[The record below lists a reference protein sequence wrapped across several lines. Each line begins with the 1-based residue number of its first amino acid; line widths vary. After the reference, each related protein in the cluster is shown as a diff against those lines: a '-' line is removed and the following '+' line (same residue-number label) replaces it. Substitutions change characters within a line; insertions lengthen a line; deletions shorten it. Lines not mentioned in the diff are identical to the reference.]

1 MDGLADDSP
10 FRSVISVADWIDRGR
25 VWLLVLPFATF
36 WYQVTGRQSDLAIFL
51 ICLAWNLRCSLMP
64 LCYELACSRF
74 VLGGVALAA
83 IVSIGL
89 QLLGHIWT
97 CGHDEP
103 QSGTAYLIPG
113 TINGVV
119 SVDDLDVSSSW
130 LLNIWRARSWLR
142 VDSAD
147 YLERG
152 NNKLGLRAKLDT
164 YLRSQDAN
172 PGDYPHA
179 FLVTTPKFLGYQF
192 NPISF
197 WYLYSLDR
205 TLSAIVLEMNNIFG
219 ERRPYLVIR
228 DTADDATRISSKE
241 TSHSTPAWVKASWK
255 KDFHMSPF
263 NSRKGS
269 YSMLARDPFEGN
281 MESFSGIDIALDL
294 VSSKGQSKVATRL
307 LSDGTPIDASQMG
320 SLKKAEFALTW
331 FWVVF
336 LTFPRIVR
344 EAASLFFYHQLHVWY
359 RPEPLKDSL
368 GRLANSTEAKLESI
382 FRQYLR
388 FLVEQSSSP
397 LSVTYVP
404 SGLQESSEEAFT
416 SPESSGH
423 QEQIEH
429 VKIKI
434 LTPVFYSRFVRYAHD
449 FEAIFCELA
458 ENCTI
463 WVDRP
468 ETLPKIFLKKQ
479 PPPLYVPGFMDF
491 LYFKTIQRLRRR
503 PPNIMRPMTSADSA
517 GSTTTPE
524 DVRGFRISPMD
535 AFVLEHS
542 SRETRASYRSLLA
555 RMFVAD
561 RFFFSIPEIID
572 AVLLI
577 GRLSVASWLLS
588 FGSAISR

>member
-1 MDGLADDSP
+1 
-10 FRSVISVADWIDRGR
+10 
-25 VWLLVLPFATF
+25 
-36 WYQVTGRQSDLAIFL
+36 
-51 ICLAWNLRCSLMP
+51 
-64 LCYELACSRF
+64 
-74 VLGGVALAA
+74 
-83 IVSIGL
+83 
-89 QLLGHIWT
+89 
-97 CGHDEP
+97 
-103 QSGTAYLIPG
+103 
-113 TINGVV
+113 
-119 SVDDLDVSSSW
+119 
-130 LLNIWRARSWLR
+130 
-142 VDSAD
+142 
-147 YLERG
+147 
-152 NNKLGLRAKLDT
+152 
-164 YLRSQDAN
+164 
-172 PGDYPHA
+172 
-179 FLVTTPKFLGYQF
+179 
-192 NPISF
+192 
-197 WYLYSLDR
+197 
-205 TLSAIVLEMNNIFG
+205 MNNIFG

-228 DTADDATRISSKE
+228 DTADDATRISSEE
-241 TSHSTPAWVKASWK
+241 TSHPTPAWVKASWK

-281 MESFSGIDIALDL
+281 VESFSGIDIALDL

-404 SGLQESSEEAFT
+404 SGLQESSEETFT

-434 LTPVFYSRFVRYAHD
+434 LTPVFYSRFVHYAHD

-524 DVRGFRISPMD
+524 DLRGFRISPMD

-588 FGSAISR
+588 FGSAIPR